1 MIKLDVI
8 SDPICPWCFIGK
20 TQLDQALKA
29 NKSHPFQIEWH
40 PFQLNPN
47 MPSIGMDRR
56 DYLEHKFGSKMQA
69 VEFYSTIEE
78 QALELDLTINF
89 SGIKRTPNTINAHRL
104 IHWAGLE
111 HKQQKMI
118 DELFNSYFCN
128 AIDIGDHDALCDI
141 ACKVGMDRDIVARLL
156 NGDSDIQLIKE
167 RSAHSRKMGVTAVP
181 TFIIANQNVVS
192 GSQTSELWGRI
203 INELQEDSES

>member
-56 DYLEHKFGSKMQA
+56 DYLENKFGSKMQA

-78 QALELDLTINF
+78 KALELDLTINF
-89 SGIKRTPNTINAHRL
+89 FGIKRTPNTINAHRL
-104 IHWAGLE
+104 IHCAGLE

-118 DELFNSYFCN
+118 DELCNSYFCN
-128 AIDIGDHDALCDI
+128 VIDIGDHDALCDI
-141 ACKVGMDRDIVARLL
+141 ACRVGMDCDLVARLL
-156 NGDSDIQLIKE
+156 NGDSDIKLIKE

-192 GSQTSELWGRI
+192 GSQKSELWDRI

>member
-1 MIKLDVI
+1 MTLCQILSVLGALLEI
-8 SDPICPWCFIGK
+8 

-78 QALELDLTINF
+78 KALELDLTINF
-89 SGIKRTPNTINAHRL
+89 SGIKRTPNTINAHR
-104 IHWAGLE
+104 
-111 HKQQKMI
+111 
-118 DELFNSYFCN
+118 
-128 AIDIGDHDALCDI
+128 
-141 ACKVGMDRDIVARLL
+141 
-156 NGDSDIQLIKE
+156 
-167 RSAHSRKMGVTAVP
+167 
-181 TFIIANQNVVS
+181 
-192 GSQTSELWGRI
+192 
-203 INELQEDSES
+203 

>member
-69 VEFYSTIEE
+69 VEFYSTIE
-78 QALELDLTINF
+78 
-89 SGIKRTPNTINAHRL
+89 KKP
-104 IHWAGLE
+104 
-111 HKQQKMI
+111 
-118 DELFNSYFCN
+118 
-128 AIDIGDHDALCDI
+128 
-141 ACKVGMDRDIVARLL
+141 L
-156 NGDSDIQLIKE
+156 N
-167 RSAHSRKMGVTAVP
+167 
-181 TFIIANQNVVS
+181 
-192 GSQTSELWGRI
+192 
-203 INELQEDSES
+203 

>member
-1 MIKLDVI
+1 MLSQILSVLGALLEI
-8 SDPICPWCFIGK
+8 
-20 TQLDQALKA
+20 TQLDRALKA

-47 MPSIGMDRR
+47 MPIIGMDRR
-56 DYLEHKFGSKMQA
+56 DYLEHKFGNKIQA

-78 QALELDLTINF
+78 KALELDLTINF
-89 SGIKRTPNTINAHRL
+89 SGIKLTPNTINAHRL

-111 HKQQKMI
+111 HKQQQMI
-118 DELFNSYFCN
+118 DELFNSYFYN

-141 ACKVGMDRDIVARLL
+141 AYKVGIIRNMVARLL
-156 NGDSDIQLIKE
+156 NGDSDIELIKE
-167 RSAHSRKMGVTAVP
+167 RDAHSRKMGVTAVP

-192 GSQTSELWGRI
+192 GSQTSELWGCI

>member
-1 MIKLDVI
+1 MLSQILSVLGALLEI
-8 SDPICPWCFIGK
+8 
-20 TQLDQALKA
+20 TQLDRALKA

-47 MPSIGMDRR
+47 MPIIGMYRR
-56 DYLEHKFGSKMQA
+56 DYLEHKFGNKIQA

-78 QALELDLTINF
+78 KALELDLTINF
-89 SGIKRTPNTINAHRL
+89 SGIKLTPNTINAHRL

-111 HKQQKMI
+111 HKQQQMI
-118 DELFNSYFCN
+118 DELFNSYFYN

-141 ACKVGMDRDIVARLL
+141 ACKVGIIRNMVARLL
-156 NGDSDIQLIKE
+156 NGDSDIELIKE
-167 RSAHSRKMGVTAVP
+167 RDAHSRQMGVTAVP

-192 GSQTSELWGRI
+192 GSQTSELWGCI